1 MSHMKNTFIEKVLCT
16 QQAQA
21 PLPIRMKSTLWY
33 CTSTSVLDLAGDKDI
48 PASTFSLKTNKAFLF
63 IISLSFVDKHM
74 NGQVVNIVANSI
86 IFQMVFV
93 TIGKLYRSLW
103 S

>member
-16 QQAQA
+16 QQAQP
-21 PLPIRMKSTLWY
+21 PLPIRMKSASYGITH
-33 CTSTSVLDLAGDKDI
+33 TSVLDLARDKDI
-48 PASTFSLKTNKAFLF
+48 PASAFSLKTNKAFLF
-63 IISLSFVDKHM
+63 IISLSFVEKHM

-86 IFQMVFV
+86 IFKMVFM